1 MMSQW
6 TIRQH
11 YKKADATFIIS
22 LQFQGDSTSLRSRI
36 LFFFTQVS
44 SWKVTCV
51 QLFALAGNEGLHL
64 RENQLNAE
72 QGVAVS
78 LHFISMKISIEY
90 RSRLQLRYTVEL
102 ENHAYE

>member
-1 MMSQW
+1 MLHSSSHFSFKV
-6 TIRQH
+6 TAH
-11 YKKADATFIIS
+11 PSEAEFY
-22 LQFQGDSTSLRSRI
+22 
-36 LFFFTQVS
+36 FFFTQVS

-64 RENQLNAE
+64 RENQLNAD